1 MVALTFFGG
10 AGLAIYIAGWLF
22 IPAEGSDEAIAS
34 AALADHHTL
43 SLVSAVASLLI
54 VVLIGLSLLGS
65 APFLGAV
72 SPGVVSLACLVAVWL
87 HAGPDD
93 RAAVRRLARLL
104 NGGEP
109 LALTTRR
116 RVAGALAR
124 VAIGAALIIA
134 GTSTLLV
141 PKHLTRADLEEA
153 LAALGVVAGF
163 ALILAPW
170 WLRLGRDLAGE
181 RRERA
186 RAEERAEMAEHL
198 HDSVLQTLALIQ
210 RSAGDQQQVQRLA
223 RAQERQLRA
232 WLFDGQA
239 RGPMGLDEPA
249 TVSEALLA
257 LQQEV
262 EEGHGLKVEVV
273 TVGDAALDERSR
285 ALLAA
290 AREAVV
296 NAAKWSAA
304 DLVSIFAEVEPEEI
318 SLFVRDRGRGFE
330 PAQIAPDRKG
340 ISESIYARVG
350 RNGGTASVRSSPGE
364 GTEVSL
370 KMPRKPAP

>member
-1 MVALTFFGG
+1 
-10 AGLAIYIAGWLF
+10 
-22 IPAEGSDEAIAS
+22 
-34 AALADHHTL
+34 
-43 SLVSAVASLLI
+43 
-54 VVLIGLSLLGS
+54 
-65 APFLGAV
+65 
-72 SPGVVSLACLVAVWL
+72 
-87 HAGPDD
+87 
-93 RAAVRRLARLL
+93 
-104 NGGEP
+104 
-109 LALTTRR
+109 
-116 RVAGALAR
+116 
-124 VAIGAALIIA
+124 
-134 GTSTLLV
+134 
-141 PKHLTRADLEEA
+141 
-153 LAALGVVAGF
+153 
-163 ALILAPW
+163 
-170 WLRLGRDLAGE
+170 
-181 RRERA
+181 
-186 RAEERAEMAEHL
+186 MAEHL

-370 KMPRKPAP
+370 KMPRKPVP

>member
-370 KMPRKPAP
+370 KMPRKPVP

>member
-1 MVALTFFGG
+1 LVALTFFGG

-370 KMPRKPAP
+370 KMPRKPVP